1 VLVRN
6 ADEEQRQMAVRR
18 QIVETVEKQVAI
30 INKRKSRNHT
40 KAICE
45 LKAHPA
51 YGKYINELQ
60 DGRLK
65 IDKSK
70 VKEESRFDGKFLVET
85 SDDTLSLRDIVL
97 GYKQLNDVEKAF
109 RTLKTTLDLR
119 PNYHSKD
126 QRIQCHIFL
135 CFLALL
141 LARIVENK
149 TQKSWAS
156 VRRELGR
163 LYLGELSVEQQRVI
177 QLTELSQEQKDIMA
191 KLGIKEPSTFID
203 IR

>member
-1 VLVRN
+1 MV
-6 ADEEQRQMAVRR
+6 VRR
-18 QIVETVEKQVAI
+18 QIVETIEKQVAI
-30 INKRKSRNHT
+30 IKKRKSRNHT
-40 KAICE
+40 KATCV
-45 LKAHPA
+45 LKAHPV
-51 YGKYINELQ
+51 YGKYIKELQ

-65 IDKSK
+65 IDKAK
-70 VKEESRFDGKFLVET
+70 VKEDSRFDSKFLVET
-85 SDDTLSLRDIVL
+85 SDDTLSLRDIVF

-126 QRIQCHIFL
+126 QRIRCHIFL

-149 TQKSWAS
+149 TQKSWTS

-163 LYLGELSVEQQRVI
+163 LFLGELIVEQQRVI
-177 QLTELSQEQKDIMA
+177 QLTELTKEQKEIMN
-191 KLGIKEPSTFID
+191 KLSIKEPSTIID